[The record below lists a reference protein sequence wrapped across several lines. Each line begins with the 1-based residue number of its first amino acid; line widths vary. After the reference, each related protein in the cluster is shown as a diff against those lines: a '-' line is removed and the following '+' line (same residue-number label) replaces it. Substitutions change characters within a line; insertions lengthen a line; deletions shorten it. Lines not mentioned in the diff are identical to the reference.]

1 MTILITGGTGLIGS
15 ELTRVLQANGH
26 TVHWLSTRK
35 SNLPQSSTLK
45 GFYWN
50 PAEGKIDTA
59 CFEGVTTIVHLA
71 GASIAKRW
79 TGAYKQEL
87 LESRVLSA
95 NLLFSALKKYPEHQV
110 RHYISASGVAIYPDS
125 STESYTE
132 SSTAIDRGFLGTL
145 VSRWEESAHQFE
157 ALGLLVAKVRTGV
170 VYAKKGGALEPIVKP
185 IKWGLGSDFGSGKQR
200 QSWIHL
206 TDIVRLYTWI
216 IEYAHT
222 GVFNGVAPDAVTQHE
237 QTRCIAKVLGK
248 PVFLPAVPR
257 FVMRMVLGEM
267 HELLFNDKAIQP
279 ERALQMGFAFD
290 FPDLQ
295 SAMEDLLK

>member
-26 TVHWLSTRK
+26 TIHWLSTRK

-79 TGAYKQEL
+79 TAAYKQEL

-125 STESYTE
+125 PTETYTE

-216 IEYAHT
+216 IEHAHT
-222 GVFNGVAPDAVTQHE
+222 GIFNGVAPDTVTQHE
-237 QTRCIAKVLGK
+237 QTRCIAKVVGK